1 MKQKKMNWKEMSIGL
16 CLVALLAWFTFHML
30 LGSHSAQTL
39 GSTFMR
45 ADIRFVAIGFA
56 CMFLFVNCEAANIRL
71 LMGTFGKKVPYWRSL
86 SYAFTDFYFS
96 AITPSATGGQPM
108 QLYYMVRDGFGA
120 AHSSFSLLATAAVYQ
135 MTVLVYGCVMVG
147 ANLSFVM
154 GQGRIIRLLLVFGV
168 LVNGF
173 CSGLIL
179 LIIFHGLLAEKTMLC
194 IAGGLSRAGII
205 KNRKRAIR
213 KVEGLIDEY
222 SRGGAYLRQYPLA
235 AVRIFIHSAVQL
247 TAFYLVPYWAC
258 RALGISAS
266 AKDFLALQAILSLA
280 VTAVPLPGSVGASE
294 GSFLVLYRTL
304 LGAGQSF
311 SVMLL
316 SRGISFYAMLCI
328 SGLATAFLQF
338 ARRGKSASPV

>member
-1 MKQKKMNWKEMSIGL
+1 
-16 CLVALLAWFTFHML
+16 
-30 LGSHSAQTL
+30 
-39 GSTFMR
+39 
-45 ADIRFVAIGFA
+45 
-56 CMFLFVNCEAANIRL
+56 
-71 LMGTFGKKVPYWRSL
+71 
-86 SYAFTDFYFS
+86 
-96 AITPSATGGQPM
+96 M

-154 GQGRIIRLLLVFGV
+154 GQGRIMRLLLTFGV

-179 LIIFHGLLAEKTMLC
+179 LIILNGLLAEKTMLC
-194 IAGGLSRAGII
+194 IVGGLSRAGII
-205 KNRKRAIR
+205 KNRKRAVQ

-222 SRGGAYLRQYPLA
+222 SRGGAYLRQYPLVV
-235 AVRIFIHSAVQL
+235 VRMFIHGAVQL
-247 TAFYLVPYWAC
+247 TALYLVPYWAC
-258 RALGISAS
+258 RALGLSVQI
-266 AKDFLALQAILSLA
+266 KDVLALQAILSLA

-294 GSFLVLYRTL
+294 GSFLALYRTL
-304 LGAGQSF
+304 LGTGQSF

-328 SGLATAFLQF
+328 SGLVTAFLQF

>member
-1 MKQKKMNWKEMSIGL
+1 
-16 CLVALLAWFTFHML
+16 
-30 LGSHSAQTL
+30 
-39 GSTFMR
+39 
-45 ADIRFVAIGFA
+45 
-56 CMFLFVNCEAANIRL
+56 
-71 LMGTFGKKVPYWRSL
+71 
-86 SYAFTDFYFS
+86 
-96 AITPSATGGQPM
+96 M

-147 ANLSFVM
+147 ANPSFVM
-154 GQGRIIRLLLVFGV
+154 GQGRFIRLLLVFGV

-247 TAFYLVPYWAC
+247 TALYLVPYWAC

>member
-16 CLVALLAWFTFHML
+16 CLVALLAWFTFYVL
-30 LGSHSAQTL
+30 LSGHSPQTL
-39 GSTFMR
+39 GSTFVR
-45 ADIRFVAIGFA
+45 ADIRFVFMGFA

-71 LMGTFGKKVPYWRSL
+71 LMRTFGKKVSYWRSL
-86 SYAFTDFYFS
+86 SYAFTDFYFT

-147 ANLSFVM
+147 ANLPFVM
-154 GQGRIIRLLLVFGV
+154 GESRVMRLLLVFG
-168 LVNGF
+168 
-173 CSGLIL
+173 I
-179 LIIFHGLLAEKTMLC
+179 
-194 IAGGLSRAGII
+194 
-205 KNRKRAIR
+205 
-213 KVEGLIDEY
+213 Y
-222 SRGGAYLRQYPLA
+222 
-235 AVRIFIHSAVQL
+235 SAVQL
-247 TAFYLVPYWAC
+247 TALYLVPYWAC
-258 RALGISAS
+258 RALGLSVQI
-266 AKDFLALQAILSLA
+266 KDVLALQAILSLA

-328 SGLATAFLQF
+328 SGLVTAFLQF

>member
-1 MKQKKMNWKEMSIGL
+1 
-16 CLVALLAWFTFHML
+16 
-30 LGSHSAQTL
+30 
-39 GSTFMR
+39 
-45 ADIRFVAIGFA
+45 
-56 CMFLFVNCEAANIRL
+56 
-71 LMGTFGKKVPYWRSL
+71 
-86 SYAFTDFYFS
+86 
-96 AITPSATGGQPM
+96 
-108 QLYYMVRDGFGA
+108 
-120 AHSSFSLLATAAVYQ
+120 
-135 MTVLVYGCVMVG
+135 
-147 ANLSFVM
+147 
-154 GQGRIIRLLLVFGV
+154 
-168 LVNGF
+168 
-173 CSGLIL
+173 
-179 LIIFHGLLAEKTMLC
+179 MLC

-247 TAFYLVPYWAC
+247 TALYLVPYWAC

>member
-1 MKQKKMNWKEMSIGL
+1 
-16 CLVALLAWFTFHML
+16 
-30 LGSHSAQTL
+30 
-39 GSTFMR
+39 
-45 ADIRFVAIGFA
+45 
-56 CMFLFVNCEAANIRL
+56 
-71 LMGTFGKKVPYWRSL
+71 
-86 SYAFTDFYFS
+86 
-96 AITPSATGGQPM
+96 M

-154 GQGRIIRLLLVFGV
+154 GQGRIMRLLLTFGV

-179 LIIFHGLLAEKTMLC
+179 LIILNGLLAEKTMLC
-194 IAGGLSRAGII
+194 IVGGLSRAGII
-205 KNRKRAIR
+205 KNRKRAVQ

-222 SRGGAYLRQYPLA
+222 SRGGAYLRQYPLVV
-235 AVRIFIHSAVQL
+235 VRMFIHGAVQL
-247 TAFYLVPYWAC
+247 TALYLVPYWAC
-258 RALGISAS
+258 RALGISA
-266 AKDFLALQAILSLA
+266 AIEDFLALQAILSLA

-294 GSFLVLYRTL
+294 GSFLALYRTL

-328 SGLATAFLQF
+328 SGLVTAFLQF

>member
-1 MKQKKMNWKEMSIGL
+1 MKQKKMNWKEMSIRL

-30 LGSHSAQTL
+30 LGSHSVQNL

-45 ADIRFVAIGFA
+45 ADIRFVATGFA

-179 LIIFHGLLAEKTMLC
+179 LIIFHGLLAEKIMLC

-205 KNRKRAIR
+205 KTGNA
-213 KVEGLIDEY
+213 
-222 SRGGAYLRQYPLA
+222 P
-235 AVRIFIHSAVQL
+235 
-247 TAFYLVPYWAC
+247 
-258 RALGISAS
+258 
-266 AKDFLALQAILSLA
+266 
-280 VTAVPLPGSVGASE
+280 
-294 GSFLVLYRTL
+294 
-304 LGAGQSF
+304 
-311 SVMLL
+311 
-316 SRGISFYAMLCI
+316 
-328 SGLATAFLQF
+328 SG
-338 ARRGKSASPV
+338 RWRD

>member
-1 MKQKKMNWKEMSIGL
+1 MKQKKMNWKEMPIGL
-16 CLVALLAWFTFHML
+16 CLVALLAWFTFYVL
-30 LGSHSAQTL
+30 LSGHSPQTL
-39 GSTFMR
+39 GSTFVR
-45 ADIRFVAIGFA
+45 ADIRFVSMGFA

-71 LMGTFGKKVPYWRSL
+71 LMRTFGKKVPYWRSL

-147 ANLSFVM
+147 ANLPFVM
-154 GQGRIIRLLLVFGV
+154 GQGRVIRLLLVFGI

-179 LIIFHGLLAEKTMLC
+179 LIILNGLLAEKTMLW
-194 IAGGLSRAGII
+194 IAGALSRAGII
-205 KNRKRAIR
+205 KNRKRAVQR
-213 KVEGLIDEY
+213 VEGLIDEY
-222 SRGGAYLRQYPLA
+222 SRGGSYLRQYPLA
-235 AVRIFIHSAVQL
+235 AVRMFIHSAVQL
-247 TAFYLVPYWAC
+247 TALYLVPYWAC
-258 RALGISAS
+258 RALGLSVQI
-266 AKDFLALQAILSLA
+266 KDVLALQAILSLA

-294 GSFLVLYRTL
+294 GSFLALYRTL
-304 LGAGQSF
+304 LGTGQSF

-328 SGLATAFLQF
+328 SGLVTAFLQF

>member
-16 CLVALLAWFTFHML
+16 CLVALLAWFTFYVL
-30 LGSHSAQTL
+30 LSGNSAQTL
-39 GSTFMR
+39 GSTFVR
-45 ADIRFVAIGFA
+45 ADIRFVSMGFA

-71 LMGTFGKKVPYWRSL
+71 LMRTFGKKVPYWRSL

-147 ANLSFVM
+147 ANLPFVM
-154 GQGRIIRLLLVFGV
+154 GESRVIRLLLVFG
-168 LVNGF
+168 
-173 CSGLIL
+173 I
-179 LIIFHGLLAEKTMLC
+179 
-194 IAGGLSRAGII
+194 
-205 KNRKRAIR
+205 
-213 KVEGLIDEY
+213 Y
-222 SRGGAYLRQYPLA
+222 
-235 AVRIFIHSAVQL
+235 SAVQL
-247 TAFYLVPYWAC
+247 TALYLVPYWAC
-258 RALGISAS
+258 RALGLSVQI
-266 AKDFLALQAILSLA
+266 KDVLALQAILSLA

-294 GSFLVLYRTL
+294 GSFLALYRTL
-304 LGAGQSF
+304 LGTGQSF

-328 SGLATAFLQF
+328 SGLVTAFLQF

>member
-16 CLVALLAWFTFHML
+16 CLVALLAWFTFHVL
-30 LGSHSAQTL
+30 LSGHSAQTL

-147 ANLSFVM
+147 ANLSFIM
-154 GQGRIIRLLLVFGV
+154 GQGRVIRLL
-168 LVNGF
+168 
-173 CSGLIL
+173 L

-247 TAFYLVPYWAC
+247 TALYLVPYWAC

-338 ARRGKSASPV
+338 ARRGKSASPVLT

>member
-16 CLVALLAWFTFHML
+16 CLVALLAWFTFHVL
-30 LGSHSAQTL
+30 LSGHSAQTL

-154 GQGRIIRLLLVFGV
+154 GQGRFIRLLLVFGV

-235 AVRIFIHSAVQL
+235 
-247 TAFYLVPYWAC
+247 
-258 RALGISAS
+258 
-266 AKDFLALQAILSLA
+266 
-280 VTAVPLPGSVGASE
+280 
-294 GSFLVLYRTL
+294 
-304 LGAGQSF
+304 
-311 SVMLL
+311 
-316 SRGISFYAMLCI
+316 
-328 SGLATAFLQF
+328 
-338 ARRGKSASPV
+338 

>member
-16 CLVALLAWFTFHML
+16 GLVALLAWFTFHVL
-30 LGSHSAQTL
+30 LSSHSAQTL

-45 ADIRFVAIGFA
+45 ADIRFVSMGFA
-56 CMFLFVNCEAANIRL
+56 CMFLFINCEAANIRL
-71 LMGTFGKKVPYWRSL
+71 LMRTFGKKVPYWRSL
-86 SYAFTDFYFS
+86 SYGFTDFYFS

-108 QLYYMVRDGFGA
+108 QLYYMTRDGFGA

-154 GQGRIIRLLLVFGV
+154 TQGRIIRLLLVFGV
-168 LVNGF
+168 LVNGL

-179 LIIFHGLLAEKTMLC
+179 LIILNGLLAEKTMLWV
-194 IAGGLSRAGII
+194 AGALARAGII
-205 KNRKRAIR
+205 KNRKRAVQR
-213 KVEGLIDEY
+213 VEGLINEY
-222 SRGGAYLRQYPLA
+222 SRGGAYLRQYPLVV
-235 AVRIFIHSAVQL
+235 VRMFIHGAVQL
-247 TAFYLVPYWAC
+247 TALYLVPYWAC
-258 RALGISAS
+258 RALGISA
-266 AKDFLALQAILSLA
+266 AVKDFLALQAILSLA

-294 GSFLVLYRTL
+294 GSFLALYRPL

-311 SVMLL
+311 SLMLL

-328 SGLATAFLQF
+328 SGLVTAFLQF
-338 ARRGKSASPV
+338 ARRGKPSAPV

>member
-1 MKQKKMNWKEMSIGL
+1 MEQEKMNWKEMSIGL
-16 CLVALLAWFTFHML
+16 CLVALLAWFTFHVL
-30 LGSHSAQTL
+30 LSDHSAQTL

-45 ADIRFVAIGFA
+45 ADIRFVSVGFA

-71 LMGTFGKKVPYWRSL
+71 LMRTFGKKVPYWRSL

-154 GQGRIIRLLLVFGV
+154 GQGRIMRLLLTFGV

-179 LIIFHGLLAEKTMLC
+179 LIILNGLLAEKTMLC
-194 IAGGLSRAGII
+194 IVGGLSRAGII
-205 KNRKRAIR
+205 KNRKRAVQ

-222 SRGGAYLRQYPLA
+222 SRGGAYLRQYPLVV
-235 AVRIFIHSAVQL
+235 VRMFIHGAVQL
-247 TAFYLVPYWAC
+247 TALYLVPYWAC
-258 RALGISAS
+258 RALGISA
-266 AKDFLALQAILSLA
+266 AIEDFLVLQAILSLA

-294 GSFLVLYRTL
+294 GSFLALYRTL

-328 SGLATAFLQF
+328 SGLVTAFLQF

>member
-16 CLVALLAWFTFHML
+16 CLVALLAWFTFYVL
-30 LGSHSAQTL
+30 LSGNSAQTL
-39 GSTFMR
+39 GSTFVR
-45 ADIRFVAIGFA
+45 ADIRFVSMGFA

-71 LMGTFGKKVPYWRSL
+71 LMRTFGKKVPYWRSL
-86 SYAFTDFYFS
+86 SYAFTDFYFT

-147 ANLSFVM
+147 ANLPFVM
-154 GQGRIIRLLLVFGV
+154 GESRVMRLLLVFG
-168 LVNGF
+168 
-173 CSGLIL
+173 I
-179 LIIFHGLLAEKTMLC
+179 
-194 IAGGLSRAGII
+194 
-205 KNRKRAIR
+205 
-213 KVEGLIDEY
+213 Y
-222 SRGGAYLRQYPLA
+222 
-235 AVRIFIHSAVQL
+235 SAVQL
-247 TAFYLVPYWAC
+247 TALYLVPYWAC
-258 RALGISAS
+258 RALGLSVQI
-266 AKDFLALQAILSLA
+266 KDVLALQAILSLA

-294 GSFLVLYRTL
+294 GSFLALYRTL
-304 LGAGQSF
+304 LGTGQSF

-328 SGLATAFLQF
+328 SGLVTAFLQF

>member
-16 CLVALLAWFTFHML
+16 CLVALLAWFTFYVL
-30 LGSHSAQTL
+30 LSGHSAQTL
-39 GSTFMR
+39 GSTLVR
-45 ADIRFVAIGFA
+45 ADIRFVFMGVA
-56 CMFLFVNCEAANIRL
+56 CMLLFVNCEAANIRL
-71 LMGTFGKKVPYWRSL
+71 LMRTFGKKVPYWRSL

-147 ANLSFVM
+147 ANLPFVM
-154 GQGRIIRLLLVFGV
+154 GESRVIRLLLVFG
-168 LVNGF
+168 
-173 CSGLIL
+173 I
-179 LIIFHGLLAEKTMLC
+179 
-194 IAGGLSRAGII
+194 
-205 KNRKRAIR
+205 
-213 KVEGLIDEY
+213 Y
-222 SRGGAYLRQYPLA
+222 
-235 AVRIFIHSAVQL
+235 SAVQL
-247 TAFYLVPYWAC
+247 TALYLVPYWAC
-258 RALGISAS
+258 RALGLSVQI
-266 AKDFLALQAILSLA
+266 KDVLALQAILSLA

-294 GSFLVLYRTL
+294 GSFLALYRTL
-304 LGAGQSF
+304 LGTGQSF

-328 SGLATAFLQF
+328 SGLVTAFLQF

>member
-16 CLVALLAWFTFHML
+16 CLVALLAWFTFYVL
-30 LGSHSAQTL
+30 LSGNSAQTL
-39 GSTFMR
+39 GSTFVR
-45 ADIRFVAIGFA
+45 ADIRFVSMGFA

-71 LMGTFGKKVPYWRSL
+71 LMRTFGKKVPYWRSL

-147 ANLSFVM
+147 ANLPFVM
-154 GQGRIIRLLLVFGV
+154 GESRVMRLLLVFG
-168 LVNGF
+168 
-173 CSGLIL
+173 I
-179 LIIFHGLLAEKTMLC
+179 
-194 IAGGLSRAGII
+194 
-205 KNRKRAIR
+205 
-213 KVEGLIDEY
+213 Y
-222 SRGGAYLRQYPLA
+222 
-235 AVRIFIHSAVQL
+235 SAVQL
-247 TAFYLVPYWAC
+247 TALYLVPYWAC
-258 RALGISAS
+258 RALGLSVQI
-266 AKDFLALQAILSLA
+266 KDVLALQAILSLA

-294 GSFLVLYRTL
+294 GSFLALYRTL
-304 LGAGQSF
+304 LGTGQSF

-328 SGLATAFLQF
+328 SGLVTAFLQF